1 MLSRFTTDYAA
12 LLLGVNIG
20 GTGTLIA
27 SLASLITFS
36 EFRILY
42 PGHTKQ
48 YLITFLL
55 LNLLFLLV
63 MLPVSYFFFL

>member
-1 MLSRFTTDYAA
+1 LSNFTTDYTP

-36 EFRILY
+36 EFRILH
-42 PGHTKQ
+42 PEQTKK
-48 YLITFLL
+48 YLL
-55 LNLLFLLV
+55 LFGVVNVAFLVIMTLFAK
-63 MLPVSYFFFL
+63 FIF